1 MTDMP
6 VFGILCCGKDIE
18 ELAQSVKC
26 CLHITNIMKNGGYA
40 LGGYH
45 TALVK
50 KGDEA
55 LTALCCD
62 KLYHLCR
69 NCDAVFTVGADGFAH
84 DDIIPDITLKI
95 CESEAVF
102 FSQNLCG
109 SANIG
114 NYDSSNKSKKG
125 KTVFPPSRSRA
136 GVVSDSLVMNIRN
149 DEDFITN
156 TLNLL
161 LPSITF
167 AVEGLCGKNAEISKK
182 INESLAAICTLA
194 EKGKNDRIVFDG
206 VQKIEIK

>member
-18 ELAQSVKC
+18 ELAGSVKC
-26 CLHITNIMKNGGYA
+26 CSHITKIMKNGGYT

-55 LTALCCD
+55 LTKLCTD

-69 NCDAVFTVGADGFAH
+69 TCDAVFTVGADGFSP
-84 DDIIPDITLKI
+84 DDIVPDITMKI

-102 FSQNLCG
+102 FSLNLCG

-114 NYDSSNKSKKG
+114 NYEINKMKKE
-125 KTVFPPSRSRA
+125 KTVFLPSRSRA
-136 GVVSDSLVMNIRN
+136 GILCNSLVMNIRN
-149 DEDFITN
+149 DMDFITK
-156 TLNLL
+156 TLGRL
-161 LPSITF
+161 LPTITF
-167 AVEGLCGKNAEISKK
+167 AVEGLCGKNAENSKK
-182 INESLAAICTLA
+182 VNESLTGICTLA
-194 EKGKNDRIVFDG
+194 GKGKTEMVLFDG
-206 VQKIEIK
+206 VQKMEIK